1 MEKDL
6 KKKLIGMAIAS
17 FGFVAGCGGS
27 NAPAGAEGG
36 GDRGGESG
44 GESA

>member
-1 MEKDL
+1 MNSDL

-27 NAPAGAEGG
+27 DAPAGDEGG
-36 GDRGGESG
+36 VE
-44 GESA
+44 